1 VLILRSWFLDAKKSS
16 EVLNEYRYFNSHL
29 SMSNPY
35 PSREAKEEIVRKCGI
50 TVSQVT
56 SSIL

>member
-1 VLILRSWFLDAKKSS
+1 
-16 EVLNEYRYFNSHL
+16 
-29 SMSNPY
+29 MSNPY